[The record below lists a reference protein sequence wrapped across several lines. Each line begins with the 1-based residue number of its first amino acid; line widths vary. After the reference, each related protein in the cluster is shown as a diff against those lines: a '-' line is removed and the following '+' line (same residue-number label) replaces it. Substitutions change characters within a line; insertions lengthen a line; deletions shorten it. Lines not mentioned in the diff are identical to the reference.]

1 MQGFDAQNPPFDRL
15 TRDEVDRLGAA
26 MDIGYFAPGATI
38 VKVGEGS
45 DFLHVI
51 IKGAVEER
59 NAEEV
64 AALLGPKDAFDSGSV
79 VHGSASANFVATEET
94 LCFLLPKETI
104 LGLVKKNQAFA
115 AFFYTDLSRR
125 LDAFAANQR
134 GPQGL
139 DSVLRTR
146 VKDARWGKS
155 VFIEGASTIEE
166 AGHSMEHN
174 ACNSLFVKDG
184 ERTGIVTGMTVFKAV
199 ILRRMPLD
207 TPVRDISHFDVAAVD
222 SDDFIFDA
230 LLAMTRSNKRRIA
243 IRQGDAYAGVLE
255 DIDILELFAGNS
267 QLIPGRIDR
276 ARTVADLTIAAR
288 DIQGQ
293 VERLHEQGVKIDVIA
308 EITSDLNRNLL
319 AKLFDLVAPGS
330 VREEGCLIVMGS
342 EGRGEQT
349 VRTDQDN
356 GLLLAKEIPQADL
369 DLFRS
374 AFTNALQAFGFPPC
388 PGNVMVQNPVW
399 SQPADSFTKQLKS
412 WILTPGGDSAMAL
425 GIFSDAVAVAGRRDL
440 LVHTKTAFMDMM
452 RGESAHLAHFAHLID
467 LFASS
472 DIGVFGSL
480 MVSVGMR
487 SGDVDVKKVG
497 TFPIVH
503 GVRTLATEKGIQETP
518 TVTRIKALADSNVL
532 EQPFAQEL
540 ISALHL
546 FMELRLRSQLKAKRT
561 GSLARETIVN
571 LTELTA
577 ADRDI
582 FRNALRVVR
591 LFRELVRHR
600 YNLQYFT

>member
-15 TRDEVDRLGAA
+15 TPTEMETLSAA
-26 MDIGYFAPGATI
+26 TDIGYFAPGTPI
-38 VKVGEGS
+38 VKVGESS
-45 DFLHVI
+45 DFLHVM
-51 IKGAVEER
+51 IKGTVEER
-59 NAEEV
+59 DAEV
-64 AALLGPKDAFDSGSV
+64 QALLGPKDTFDSGAV

-104 LGLVKKNQAFA
+104 LELVKKNQAFA
-115 AFFYTDLSRR
+115 AFFYSDLSRR
-125 LDAFAANQR
+125 LDAFAQR

-146 VKDARWGKS
+146 VKDARWEKA
-155 VFIEGASTIEE
+155 VFIDGASTIEQ
-166 AGHSMEHN
+166 AGHAMQHN
-174 ACNSLFVKDG
+174 AANSLFVTDG
-184 ERTGIVTGMTVFKAV
+184 ERTGIVTGMNISKAV
-199 ILRRMPLD
+199 ILRRMPLE
-207 TPVRDISHFDVAAVD
+207 TPVRDICHFEVAAVD
-222 SDDFIFDA
+222 SDDFIFEA
-230 LLAMTRSNKRRIA
+230 LLAMTRSKKRRIA
-243 IRQGDAYAGVLE
+243 IRQGDAYTGVLE

-267 QLIPGRIDR
+267 QMIPGRIDR
-276 ARTVADLTIAAR
+276 ARTVADLTVTAQ

-319 AKLFDLVAPGS
+319 AKLFDLVAPRS
-330 VREEGCLIVMGS
+330 VREQGCLIVMGS
-342 EGRGEQT
+342 EGRREQT

-369 DLFRS
+369 DSFRS
-374 AFTNALQAFGFPPC
+374 AFSEALQAFGFPRC

-399 SQPADSFTKQLKS
+399 SQPVDSFIKQLKG
-412 WILTPGGDSAMAL
+412 WILTPGGDSAMNL
-425 GIFSDAVAVAGRRDL
+425 GIFSDAVSVVGRRDL
-440 LVHTKTAFMDMM
+440 LIHARTAFMDMM

-472 DIGVFGSL
+472 DIGMLGNL

-503 GVRTLATEKGIQETP
+503 GVRTIAIEKGIMETP
-518 TVTRIKALADSNVL
+518 TVTRIKALAASKLL
-532 EQPFAQEL
+532 EEPFAQEL

-546 FMELRLRSQLKAKRT
+546 FMELRLRSQLKARRK
-561 GSLARETIVN
+561 GNLARESIVN
-571 LTELTA
+571 LNELSA

-591 LFRELVRHR
+591 RFRELVRHR

>member
-1 MQGFDAQNPPFDRL
+1 
-15 TRDEVDRLGAA
+15 
-26 MDIGYFAPGATI
+26 MDIGYFAPGTTI
-38 VKVGEGS
+38 VKVGESS

-59 NAEEV
+59 GAEEV
-64 AALLGPKDAFDSGSV
+64 EAMLGPKDTFDSGSV

-104 LGLVKKNQAFA
+104 LQLVKKNQAFA
-115 AFFYTDLSRR
+115 AFFYSDLSRR
-125 LDAFAANQR
+125 LDAFAAGKK

-146 VKDARWGKS
+146 VKDARWEKA
-155 VFIEGASTIEE
+155 VFIDGATTIED
-166 AGHSMEHN
+166 AGHAMQHH
-174 ACNSLFVKDG
+174 AANSLFVSDG
-184 ERTGIVTGMTVFKAV
+184 ERTGIVTGMNISKAV
-199 ILRRMPLD
+199 ILRRLPLE
-207 TPVRDISHFDVAAVD
+207 TPVREVCHFDVAAVD

-230 LLAMTRSNKRRIA
+230 LLAMTRSKKRRIA
-243 IRQGDAYAGVLE
+243 IRQGDAYTGVLE

-276 ARTVADLTIAAR
+276 ARTVADLTVTAQ

-293 VERLHEQGVKIDVIA
+293 VARLHEQGVKIEVIA

-319 AKLFDLVAPGS
+319 AKLFDLVAPKS
-330 VREEGCLIVMGS
+330 VREQGCLIVMGS
-342 EGRGEQT
+342 EGRREQT

-369 DLFRS
+369 DSFRS
-374 AFTNALQAFGFPPC
+374 AFSEALQAFGFPRC

-399 SQPADSFTKQLKS
+399 SQPVDSFIKQLKG
-412 WILTPGGDSAMAL
+412 WILTPGGDSAMNL
-425 GIFSDAVAVAGRRDL
+425 GIFSDAVSVVGRRDL
-440 LVHTKTAFMDMM
+440 LVHARTAFMDMM

-472 DIGVFGSL
+472 DIGMLGNL

-503 GVRTLATEKGIQETP
+503 GVRTIAIEKGIMETP
-518 TVTRIKALADSNVL
+518 TVTRIKALAASKLL
-532 EQPFAQEL
+532 EEPFAQEL

-546 FMELRLRSQLKAKRT
+546 FMELRLRSQLKARRK
-561 GSLARETIVN
+561 GNLARESIVN
-571 LTELTA
+571 LNELSA

>member
-1 MQGFDAQNPPFDRL
+1 
-15 TRDEVDRLGAA
+15 
-26 MDIGYFAPGATI
+26 MDIGYFAPGTTI
-38 VKVGEGS
+38 VTVGGS
-45 DFLHVI
+45 SEFLHVI

-59 NAEEV
+59 LGDDIA
-64 AALLGPKDAFDSGSV
+64 AALGSKDTFNSGAV

-94 LCFLLPKETI
+94 LCFLLPRDTI
-104 LGLVKKNQAFA
+104 LQLVKKNQAFA
-115 AFFYTDLSRR
+115 AFFYSDLSRR
-125 LDAFAANQR
+125 LDAFADR

-146 VKDARWGKS
+146 VKDARWEKA
-155 VFIEGASTIEE
+155 VFIDGATTIEE
-166 AGHSMEHN
+166 AGHAMEHH
-174 ACNSLFVKDG
+174 AANSLFVTDG
-184 ERTGIVTGMTVFKAV
+184 DRTGIVTGMNISKAV
-199 ILRRMPLD
+199 ILRRIPLE
-207 TPVRDISHFDVAAVD
+207 TPVRDICRFEVASVD
-222 SDDFIFDA
+222 SDDFIFEA
-230 LLAMTRSNKRRIA
+230 LLAMTRSKKRRIA
-243 IRQGDAYAGVLE
+243 IRQGEVYTGVLE

-276 ARTVADLTIAAR
+276 ARTVADLTVTAQ

-293 VERLHEQGVKIDVIA
+293 VERLHEQGVKIEVIA

-319 AKLFDLVAPGS
+319 AKVFDLVAPRS
-330 VREEGCLIVMGS
+330 VRDQGCLIVMGS
-342 EGRGEQT
+342 EGRREQT

-369 DLFRS
+369 DSFRS
-374 AFTNALQAFGFPPC
+374 AFANALQAFGFPPC
-388 PGNVMVQNPVW
+388 PGKVMVQNPVW
-399 SQPADSFTKQLKS
+399 SQPVDSFIKQLKG
-412 WILTPGGDSAMAL
+412 WVLTPGGDSAMAL
-425 GIFSDAVAVAGRRDL
+425 GIFSDAVAIAGRRDL
-440 LVHTKTAFMDMM
+440 LAHAKTAFMDMM

-472 DIGVFGSL
+472 DIGMFGNL
-480 MVSVGMR
+480 MVSVGMH

-503 GVRTLATEKGIQETP
+503 GVRTLAIEKGILETP
-518 TVTRIKALADSNVL
+518 TATRIKALAASNLL

-540 ISALHL
+540 ISALHF
-546 FMELRLRSQLKAKRT
+546 FMELRLRSQLKARGK
-561 GSLARETIVN
+561 GNLARESIVN
-571 LTELTA
+571 MNELTA

-591 LFRELVRHR
+591 QFRELVRHR

>member
-1 MQGFDAQNPPFDRL
+1 MP
-15 TRDEVDRLGAA
+15 
-26 MDIGYFAPGATI
+26 
-38 VKVGEGS
+38 S
-45 DFLHVI
+45 
-51 IKGAVEER
+51 R
-59 NAEEV
+59 N
-64 AALLGPKDAFDSGSV
+64 
-79 VHGSASANFVATEET
+79 
-94 LCFLLPKETI
+94 
-104 LGLVKKNQAFA
+104 
-115 AFFYTDLSRR
+115 
-125 LDAFAANQR
+125 R

-146 VKDARWGKS
+146 IKDARWEKA
-155 VFIEGASTIEE
+155 VFIDGAATIEE
-166 AGHSMEHN
+166 AGHAMQHN
-174 ACNSLFVKDG
+174 AANSLFVTDG
-184 ERTGIVTGMTVFKAV
+184 ERTGIVTGMNISKAV
-199 ILRRMPLD
+199 ILRRIPLE
-207 TPVRDISHFDVAAVD
+207 TPVRDICRFEVAAVD
-222 SDDFIFDA
+222 SDDFIFEA
-230 LLAMTRSNKRRIA
+230 LLAMTRSKKRRIA
-243 IRQGDAYAGVLE
+243 IRQGEVYTGVLE

-276 ARTVADLTIAAR
+276 ARTVADLTVTAQ

-319 AKLFDLVAPGS
+319 AKLFDLVAPTS
-330 VREEGCLIVMGS
+330 VRDQGCLIVMGS
-342 EGRGEQT
+342 EGRREQT

-369 DLFRS
+369 NSFRS
-374 AFTNALQAFGFPPC
+374 AFANALETFGFPPC

-399 SQPADSFTKQLKS
+399 SQPVDSFIKQLKM

-440 LVHTKTAFMDMM
+440 LAHARTAFMDMM

-472 DIGVFGSL
+472 DIGMLGNL

-503 GVRTLATEKGIQETP
+503 GVRTIAIEKGIMETP
-518 TVTRIKALADSNVL
+518 TVTRIKALAASKLL
-532 EQPFAQEL
+532 EEPFAQEL

-546 FMELRLRSQLKAKRT
+546 FMELRLRSQLKARRK
-561 GSLARETIVN
+561 GNLARESIVN
-571 LTELTA
+571 LNELSA

>member
-15 TRDEVDRLGAA
+15 SRAEMDILSAA
-26 MDIGYFAPGATI
+26 MDIGYFAPGAKI
-38 VKVGEGS
+38 VKVGESS

-59 NAEEV
+59 DAEV
-64 AALLGPKDAFDSGSV
+64 QALLGPKDNFDSGAV
-79 VHGSASANFVATEET
+79 VHGSASASFIATEET

-104 LGLVKKNQAFA
+104 LELVKKNQAFA
-115 AFFYTDLSRR
+115 AFFYSDLSRR
-125 LDAFAANQR
+125 LDAFAKQ

-146 VKDARWGKS
+146 VKDARWEKAI
-155 VFIEGASTIEE
+155 FIDGATTIEE
-166 AGHSMEHN
+166 AGHAMEHHAAN
-174 ACNSLFVKDG
+174 ALFVKDG
-184 ERTGIVTGMTVFKAV
+184 DRTGIVTGMNISKAV
-199 ILRRMPLD
+199 ILRRIPLE
-207 TPVRDISHFDVAAVD
+207 TPVRDICRFEVASVD
-222 SDDFIFDA
+222 SDDFIFEA
-230 LLAMTRSNKRRIA
+230 LLAMTRSKKRRIA
-243 IRQGDAYAGVLE
+243 IRQGEVYTGVLE

-267 QLIPGRIDR
+267 QLVPGRIDR
-276 ARTVADLTIAAR
+276 AKTVADLTVTAQ

-293 VERLHEQGVKIDVIA
+293 VERLHEQGVKIEIIA

-319 AKLFDLVAPGS
+319 AKLFDMVAPTS
-330 VREEGCLIVMGS
+330 VRDHGCLIVMGS
-342 EGRGEQT
+342 EGRREQT

-369 DLFRS
+369 DSFRK
-374 AFTNALQAFGFPPC
+374 AFSEALQAFGFPRC

-399 SQPADSFTKQLKS
+399 SQPVDSFIKQLKG

-425 GIFSDAVAVAGRRDL
+425 GIFSDAVPVAGRRDL
-440 LVHTKTAFMDMM
+440 LVHAKTAFMDMM

-472 DIGVFGSL
+472 DIGMLGNL
-480 MVSVGMR
+480 MVSVGMH

-503 GVRTLATEKGIQETP
+503 GVRTLAIEKGIQETP
-518 TVTRIKALADSNVL
+518 TVTRIRALAASKLL
-532 EQPFAQEL
+532 EEPFAQEL

-546 FMELRLRSQLKAKRT
+546 FMELRLRSQLRARRK
-561 GSLARETIVN
+561 GNLARESIVN
-571 LTELTA
+571 LNELSA

-591 LFRELVRHR
+591 LFREQVRHR